1 MSVVDE
7 IKTRLELTEVVGK
20 VVQLK
25 KAGRNHKGLCPFH
38 SEKTP
43 SFIVFPDS
51 QNWHCFGCGKGGDV
65 FSFVMEYEGWDFRT
79 ALEELGRQAG
89 VEIQKRTP
97 AQIQA
102 TKENDRLRAALEAAA
117 SYYHTLLHS
126 APQAKR
132 ARDYLKKRGFNA
144 ETVKKFRLGYSLNS
158 WSAMRAE
165 LRGQGFSVEELVKA
179 GLLVQKE
186 NGNTYDRFRDRVMI
200 PISDRRGR
208 VIAFGGRVLNPDDQP
223 KYLNSPQTPLF
234 DKSGVLYGLDVAS
247 RAIHSED
254 AVIIVEGYMDVMIP
268 YQAGYRN
275 VVAPMGTALTEAHL
289 RLLQHLTK
297 NFILALDPDAAG
309 VHATLRSLD
318 TARETLD
325 RQWDAVFNPRGLL
338 GFESQ
343 LDADFRVVLL
353 PEGVDPDELILAD
366 RAAWEELLAN
376 AQPIVRFYFQQLL
389 QQENPEEPKGKAHI
403 VDAMLPLLRDISN
416 GVEREAYAQEIAMRL
431 KLNPQMLLDRLRAH
445 ERVERVR
452 RNQARSATAP
462 QQETQPTELG
472 SHTLHSLLHHPELLE
487 QVDVA
492 LVELEQ
498 PPLRDEDFA
507 LENRLIWESWLTT
520 LVDPAQRLTELLL
533 PDTAEKVENW
543 MKNPP
548 RQETLSQLK
557 RDLVR
562 TILAIRERQ
571 IHQELT
577 RLQSLVVESQAQ
589 GDLKIQRYAKT
600 LQEIHLRLR
609 SVQRALNPRGLEK
622 RKGK

>member
-7 IKTRLELTEVVGK
+7 IKARLDLVEVVGR
-20 VVQLK
+20 VVQLN
-25 KAGRNHKGLCPFH
+25 KAGRNFKGLCPFH

-43 SFIVFPDS
+43 SFFVFPDS

-65 FSFVMEYEGWDFRT
+65 FSFVMDYEGWNFRM

-89 VEIQKRTP
+89 VEIQARTP
-97 AQIQA
+97 AQLQA
-102 TKENDRLRAALEAAA
+102 TQENDRLRAALEAATT
-117 SYYHTLLHS
+117 YYHTLLRS
-126 APQAKR
+126 APQAQGAR
-132 ARDYLKKRGFNA
+132 AYLKHRGFTA
-144 ETVKKFRLGYSLNS
+144 ETIKQFRLGYSLNT
-158 WSAMRAE
+158 WDAMRAA

-186 NGNTYDRFRDRVMI
+186 TGRTYDRFRGRVMI
-200 PISDRRGR
+200 PIRDRRGR
-208 VIAFGGRVLNPDDQP
+208 VIAFGGRVLNPEDQP

-234 DKSGVLYGLDVAS
+234 DKSRVLFGLDMAS
-247 RAIHSED
+247 RAIHQED

-268 YQAGYRN
+268 YQAGYHN
-275 VVAPMGTALTEAHL
+275 IVAPMGTALTETHL
-289 RLLQHLTK
+289 KLLQQLSK

-309 VHATLRSLD
+309 VHATLRSLE

-343 LDADFRVVLL
+343 LDADIRVVLL

-366 RAAWEELLAN
+366 RAAWQKLLTN

-389 QQENPEEPKGKAHI
+389 QQENPDEPKGKARI

-431 KLNPQMLLDRLRAH
+431 NLNPQMLLDRLRAH
-445 ERVERVR
+445 ERVAQVR
-452 RNQARSATAP
+452 RDQAVAVAAPDRTA
-462 QQETQPTELG
+462 QPTELG
-472 SHTLHSLLHHPELLE
+472 SHTLHILLQHPQLLE
-487 QVDVA
+487 QVDIA

-498 PPLRDEDFA
+498 PPLCDDDFM
-507 LENRLIWESWLTT
+507 LENRLIWESWLTV
-520 LVDPAQRLTELLL
+520 LVDPTLNLTELLL
-533 PDTAEKVENW
+533 PATAEKVTRWLQIPTDPKEI
-543 MKNPP
+543 
-548 RQETLSQLK
+548 SSLK

-562 TILAIRERQ
+562 TTLAIRERQ
-571 IHQELT
+571 IRAELN
-577 RLQSLVVESQAQ
+577 RVQSLVLESQSQ
-589 GDLKIQRYAKT
+589 GDLKIQRHATT
-600 LQEIHLRLR
+600 LSQLHLRLR
-609 SVQRALNPRGLEK
+609 RVQQALNPRSLEN